1 MTDVGRVWQSE
12 MFIVWLVTGVLSS
25 SSSPSQP
32 SQPPPPPPPSCPNTC
47 LGAPEYANDGQ
58 CDDGGPLSF
67 SSVCAF
73 GALCAGCNP
82 LLTFALSLA
91 PALTYES
98 ESAPHAQ
105 LLEVRGEGRVV
116 GQAVRGRAGAGRRR
130 MEGPFKMG
138 DDKTRCAYCISGDE
152 DSVHCAVCTSV

>member
-1 MTDVGRVWQSE
+1 MLLLLFAGAFFLTSAAAPTSFAGFTTHDA
-12 MFIVWLVTGVLSS
+12 GVDITL
-25 SSSPSQP
+25 
-32 SQPPPPPPPSCPNTC
+32 
-47 LGAPEYANDGQ
+47 AANG
-58 CDDGGPLSF
+58 
-67 SSVCAF
+67 AF